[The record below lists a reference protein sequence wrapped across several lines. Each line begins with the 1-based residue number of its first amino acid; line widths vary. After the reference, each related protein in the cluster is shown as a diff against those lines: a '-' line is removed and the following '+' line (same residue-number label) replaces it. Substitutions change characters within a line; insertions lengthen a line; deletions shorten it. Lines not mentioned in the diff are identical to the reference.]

1 MTTATVLQILGL
13 RLITFKGENMPYKP
27 NKPQVSDYLSVSASD
42 IQNNFSL
49 LGNMLNPD
57 LGTALFPRQLTGAV
71 TAPTTVGLVARE
83 STSSVGETAL
93 HFLPQNGGA
102 AVDFTSAGKAANG
115 WCRLP
120 CGIIMKWGTDT
131 VPAGSNKRKIV
142 TFVAGAGIPDF
153 TAIYSIL
160 LTPFEGQAGDH
171 NALYLTTAGGFNPL
185 TQFSAYQDSGVNR
198 VFYYLAIG
206 I

>member
-57 LGTALFPRQLTGAV
+57 LGTALFPRQFTGAV
-71 TAPTTVGLVARE
+71 TAPTTVGLVSKASVEKPAE
-83 STSSVGETAL
+83 SAL
-93 HFLPQNGGA
+93 FFLPQNGGT
-102 AVDFTSAGKAANG
+102 AVDFTTSKNEFNG

-120 CGIIMKWGTDT
+120 CGIILQWGNASVSDT
-131 VPAGSNKRKIV
+131 ELTFSIPFKNQCFNVQASPTITNLQTNVIIVVSFNLTKFTLRSKTVGSS
-142 TFVAGAGIPDF
+142 P
-153 TAIYSIL
+153 SIE
-160 LTPFEGQAGDH
+160 TSNCNWF
-171 NALYLTTAGGFNPL
+171 
-185 TQFSAYQDSGVNR
+185 
-198 VFYYLAIG
+198 AIG
-206 I
+206 Y